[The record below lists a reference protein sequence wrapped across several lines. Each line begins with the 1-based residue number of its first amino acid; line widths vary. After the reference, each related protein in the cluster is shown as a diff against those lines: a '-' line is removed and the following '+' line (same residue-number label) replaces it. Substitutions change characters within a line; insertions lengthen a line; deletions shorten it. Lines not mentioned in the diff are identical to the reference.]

1 MPGPPPK
8 PRDQR
13 KRRNADEG
21 TTSTS
26 VTLPAHGDRGM
37 TLADDER
44 YADLVSTKGNG
55 WLKQT
60 RELWDLLWETPAAT
74 LLQPQHLPALR
85 RLYDL
90 YDQEERLRREVK
102 KSRLVPRSQM
112 IGMDGPIEEGELVA
126 ETHVRATRLP
136 GHLAIGSTGQIVTSP
151 SFTSLMKVRAEIRAL
166 EDRLGGTPMASF
178 RMGWQHGEMVQ
189 SQAKAAEAA
198 SLAAAAQTIAEQ
210 HRQALDG
217 AS

>member
-1 MPGPPPK
+1 MADPTPK
-8 PRDQR
+8 PRDKR
-13 KRRNADEG
+13 KRRNKDEG

-26 VTLPAHGDRGM
+26 VNLPAVGARER

-90 YDQEERLRREVK
+90 YDQEERLRRRTK
-102 KSRLVPRSQM
+102 KSKLVPRAQM
-112 IGMDGPIEEGELVA
+112 VGFDGDIEEGELVA
-126 ETHVRATRLP
+126 ETHVRAERLP

-151 SFTSLMKVRAEIRAL
+151 DFKALMKVRSEIRAL

-178 RMGWQHGEMVQ
+178 RMGWQHGEMIQ
-189 SQAKAAEAA
+189 SQARAAEAA
-198 SLAAAAQTIAEQ
+198 GISQAAQTIANQ
-210 HRQALDG
+210 HRQALDD

>member
-1 MPGPPPK
+1 MPGPPPT

-26 VTLPAHGDRGM
+26 VTLPAAGTVP
-37 TLADDER
+37 TLADDPDYSELVK
-44 YADLVSTKGNG
+44 ADWR

-60 RELWDLLWETPAAT
+60 KQMWDLVWKAPAAA

-90 YDQEERLRREVK
+90 YDQEERLRREVRS
-102 KSRLVPRSQM
+102 SRLVPRSQM
-112 IGMDGPIEEGELVA
+112 VGLDGEIGEGELVA

-151 SFTSLMKVRAEIRAL
+151 SFSQMMKVRAEIRAL
-166 EDRLGGTPMASF
+166 EDRLGGTPMATF

-189 SQAKAAEAA
+189 SQARAAEAA
-198 SLAAAAQTIAEQ
+198 ELAAAAQNIAAA
-210 HRQALDG
+210 HRAALEG
-217 AS
+217 EA